1 MTEERFREIMNDDD
15 SKTNFPKEDNALIGL
30 NIIAKYLPLSGVEGA
45 NHDVIYACDVE
56 EIVKAGITEKDA
68 LYLREI
74 NWMID
79 EDCDCL
85 ACFV

>member
-1 MTEERFREIMNDDD
+1 MTEKRFREIMEDED
-15 SKTNFPKEDNALIGL
+15 SKTVFPKEDNALMGL
-30 NIIAKYLPLSGVEGA
+30 KIIEKYLPLSGVEGA

-56 EIVKAGITEKDA
+56 DIVNAGITEEDT
-68 LYLREI
+68 LTLRRI

>member
-1 MTEERFREIMNDDD
+1 MYREKFIEIMDGD
-15 SKTNFPKEDNALIGL
+15 SKLSEYSKCTALLGL
-30 NIIAKYLPLSGVEGA
+30 NLIAKYLPKSGVEAA
-45 NHDVIYACDVE
+45 NHDIIYACDVDQLLD
-56 EIVKAGITEKDA
+56 AGITEEDA
-68 LYLREI
+68 IELRNM

>member
-15 SKTNFPKEDNALIGL
+15 IKTEFPIEDNALAGL
-30 NIIAKYLPLSGVEGA
+30 NIIAKYLPLEGICGA
-45 NHDVIYACDVE
+45 DHDVIYSVDVD
-56 EIVKAGITEKDA
+56 EIVNAGITEEDA
-68 LYLREI
+68 LTLRII
-74 NWMID
+74 NWHID